1 MKLFKGDRFVGIA
14 INNLRFI
21 FEDYGRFRKEIDVS
35 LYGARKGTK
44 TIGILGRVKLWV
56 ADKTIVE
63 YKKETIVN
71 LINALKE
78 KDEEKPKQN

>member
-14 INNLRFI
+14 LNKLRFI
-21 FEDYGRFRKEIDVS
+21 FEDYGKFRKEIDVS
-35 LYGARKGTK
+35 LYGVRKGTK

-56 ADKTIVE
+56 ADQTIID
-63 YKKETIVN
+63 YRKETIIN

-78 KDEEKPKQN
+78 KEGENEG